1 MIPVFLLLLGTE
13 ALGTAV
19 FLGIYLRGDWRDT
32 PVGRHLALYASA
44 LLALY
49 VTTLASVFIH
59 AQWLIWLIMAFHVA
73 FDLAIWQRVWL
84 VWRAQRP

>member
-1 MIPVFLLLLGTE
+1 MIAAFLLLLSTE

-19 FLGIYLRGDWRDT
+19 FLTIYLRGDWHAT
-32 PVGRHLALYASA
+32 AIGRHLALYASA

-49 VTTLASVFIH
+49 ASTLASFFIH
-59 AQWLIWLIMAFHVA
+59 AQWLVWLIFALHMV

-84 VWRAQRP
+84 VWQAQR